1 MTNQYLTFTLH
12 DTLYAVPVSH
22 VQEVLEYSTPD
33 QLPCTLDYIE
43 GLISSRGHGIQ
54 VVNLCRKFGL
64 VPSPVTKS
72 TRIVVLELKTPSEE
86 DPDHVT
92 IFGAVADSVEDVY
105 LCSISDVGE
114 EKDIH
119 PKDKKTVGHRLALL
133 ARKYT
138 YGEEL
143 LADAPVLKKAERN
156 GEKIVLT
163 FDMLAGRLELFP
175 MLILFS
181 PSTWRK
187 RG

>member
-64 VPSPVTKS
+64 EPSPVTKS

-92 IFGAVADSVEDVY
+92 IFGAVADSVEEVMEVNMDE
-105 LCSISDVGE
+105 LEPAPKFGNTISSEFISGVGKKGE
-114 EKDIH
+114 EFVILLDV
-119 PKDKKTVGHRLALL
+119 DKIFH
-133 ARKYT
+133 
-138 YGEEL
+138 E
-143 LADAPVLKKAERN
+143 
-156 GEKIVLT
+156 
-163 FDMLAGRLELFP
+163 DMLSA
-175 MLILFS
+175 
-181 PSTWRK
+181 
-187 RG
+187 

>member
-1 MTNQYLTFTLH
+1 MTDQYLTFTLH

-92 IFGAVADSVEDVY
+92 IFGAVADSVEEVMEVNMDE
-105 LCSISDVGE
+105 LEPAPKFGNTISSEFISGVGKKGE
-114 EKDIH
+114 EFVILLDV
-119 PKDKKTVGHRLALL
+119 DKIFH
-133 ARKYT
+133 
-138 YGEEL
+138 E
-143 LADAPVLKKAERN
+143 
-156 GEKIVLT
+156 
-163 FDMLAGRLELFP
+163 DMLSA
-175 MLILFS
+175 
-181 PSTWRK
+181 
-187 RG
+187 

>member
-64 VPSPVTKS
+64 VPFPVTKS

-92 IFGAVADSVEDVY
+92 IFGAVADSVEEVMEVNMDE
-105 LCSISDVGE
+105 LEPAPKFGNTISSEFISGVGKKGE
-114 EKDIH
+114 EFVILLDV
-119 PKDKKTVGHRLALL
+119 DKIFH
-133 ARKYT
+133 
-138 YGEEL
+138 E
-143 LADAPVLKKAERN
+143 
-156 GEKIVLT
+156 
-163 FDMLAGRLELFP
+163 DMLSA
-175 MLILFS
+175 
-181 PSTWRK
+181 
-187 RG
+187 

>member
-92 IFGAVADSVEDVY
+92 IFGAVADSVEEVMEVNMDE
-105 LCSISDVGE
+105 LEPAPKFGNTISSEFISGVAAAPE
-114 EKDIH
+114 N
-119 PKDKKTVGHRLALL
+119 LL
-133 ARKYT
+133 
-138 YGEEL
+138 
-143 LADAPVLKKAERN
+143 
-156 GEKIVLT
+156 
-163 FDMLAGRLELFP
+163 
-175 MLILFS
+175 S
-181 PSTWRK
+181 
-187 RG
+187 